1 MFESLQEK
9 LELALKKLKGQAVIT
24 ESNIEDALREIRRA
38 LIEADVNI
46 NVAKKFVEDVKTKA
60 LGTQVKGKLL
70 PEQVIVKIVYDELV
84 EVLGKK
90 LSDLVFASPPP
101 TKILVAGLQ
110 GSGKTTFCA
119 KLAKSL
125 KKKGRQP
132 LLVACDVHR
141 PAAIEQ
147 LKQLGQQANVPVF
160 SIPNETNAITIA
172 REALTYARKFSRDVL
187 IFDTAGRTTIDEDM
201 MTEVENL
208 AREVQPTE
216 TLFVCDA
223 MIGQDAVTTAKA
235 FDERLPLTGVVLTK
249 LDGDTRGGAALSV
262 LSVTGKPIKFISVG
276 EKLDALEPF
285 HPERIASRILG
296 MGDIVTLVE
305 KAEQEF
311 DEQQAKKLEEKIR
324 KNQFTFEDF
333 LEQLRI
339 IKKMGSLRDLLGF
352 LPGMD
357 KALRNVNID
366 EKQFARVEAIIL
378 SMTKEERQ
386 NPKILNGSRRKRIAM
401 GSGTTIQDV
410 NRLIKQFEDMTKL
423 MKTVARGGKNRF
435 LKNFNLPQGF
445 GLQ

>member
-9 LELALKKLKGQAVIT
+9 LELALKRLKGQAVIT

-84 EVLGKK
+84 EVLGRK

-119 KLAKSL
+119 KLAKNL

-132 LLVACDVHR
+132 LLVACDIHR

-160 SIPNETNAITIA
+160 SIPNEKNAITIA

>member
-9 LELALKKLKGQAVIT
+9 LELALKRLKGQAVIT
-24 ESNIEDALREIRRA
+24 ESNIEDALRETRRA

-46 NVAKKFVEDVKTKA
+46 NVAKKFVEDVKTKS

-119 KLAKSL
+119 KLAKNL